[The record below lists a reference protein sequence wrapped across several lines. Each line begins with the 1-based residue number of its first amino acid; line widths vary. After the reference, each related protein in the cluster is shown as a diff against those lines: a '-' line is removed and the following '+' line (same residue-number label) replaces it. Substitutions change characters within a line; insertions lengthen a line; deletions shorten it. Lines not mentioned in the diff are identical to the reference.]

1 MTNVA
6 FPTLRVVPLDQCL
19 LHEETD
25 VVRVERLAARLATDG
40 LLRNPPIL
48 GRHDG
53 VESLIVLD
61 GATRVTALRSMGMP
75 HVVAQ
80 VVDYDDALIQLHA
93 WTHVLAGMSID
104 ALTESLA
111 SDSELAPWPCAAG
124 AVSDVLAR
132 HEALAYLAVGDGRC
146 LALGRSTNIAE
157 RAAALRRL
165 FGAYA
170 GRATIA
176 RVPPAEWPAR
186 IDAQGAR
193 VAVVYPT
200 HTKAEIVSL
209 AQAGAVLP
217 AGITRHIIPGR
228 ALRINAPI
236 DRAPLAEK
244 QAWLDD
250 WLREH
255 SAGHGV
261 RYYAEPTFLFDE

>member
-1 MTNVA
+1 MTNVP
-6 FPTLRVVPLDQCL
+6 FPTLRAVPLDQCL

-25 VVRVERLAARLATDG
+25 GARVGRLAARLTADG
-40 LLRNPPIL
+40 MLRNPPIL

-53 VESLIVLD
+53 VEALIVLD

-75 HVVAQ
+75 HIVAQ

-93 WTHVLAGMSID
+93 WTHVLAGLSLD
-104 ALTESLA
+104 ALGNALA
-111 SDSELAPWPCAAG
+111 GDPELAPRPCAAPS
-124 AVSDVLAR
+124 AADALAR
-132 HEALAYLAVGDGRC
+132 NEALAYLVTGDGRC
-146 LALGRSTNIAE
+146 LALGRGEDIAT

-176 RVPPAEWPAR
+176 RVPPAEWPACL
-186 IDAQGAR
+186 DAQGER

-200 HTKAEIVSL
+200 HTKGEIVSL

-217 AGITRHIIPGR
+217 AGITRHVIPGR
-228 ALRINAPI
+228 ALRINAPL

-244 QAWLDD
+244 QAWLDA
-250 WLREH
+250 WLH
-255 SAGHGV
+255 DHYAGHGV